1 MVTCGAFRL
10 ALPLQVPESA
20 ISTERFLDGVPFRG
34 RTRGE
39 SVRGGSRVKIEG
51 KAPYPFGPK
60 LDSKVG
66 PRKSPKNKPP
76 PEAPLGRLLA
86 PSAAILAP
94 NMSKRVPK
102 GNPNRGPKRS

>member
-1 MVTCGAFRL
+1 MGSPSGEVLGGR
-10 ALPLQVPESA
+10 VPESA
-20 ISTERFLDGVPFRG
+20 LALEGSPYRVPFRE

-39 SVRGGSRVKIEG
+39 SVRGGSRVKILG

-66 PRKSPKNKPP
+66 PKKSPKNKPP

-102 GNPNRGPKRS
+102 GNPKRGPKRS